1 MEEGPMYHMMLR
13 AARVACASA
22 AIVTSLL
29 LVAGAGVVEAAANTA
44 CPAGFD
50 VVTVEQAI
58 SEGFLSVASNVD
70 RAGNRDGIVC
80 RRLLGDG
87 TKHVFGN
94 PNVDEIYN
102 WLDNVTPR

>member
-1 MEEGPMYHMMLR
+1 MLR
-13 AARVACASA
+13 GSGVVGASA
-22 AIVTSLL
+22 AIATSLL
-29 LVAGAGVVEAAANTA
+29 LVAGASVVGAAANTA

-50 VVTVEQAI
+50 TTTVAQAI
-58 SEGFLSVASNVD
+58 SEGYLSVASNVD
-70 RAGNRDGIVC
+70 NAGNRDGVVC

-102 WLDNVTPR
+102 WLDNATPR

>member
-1 MEEGPMYHMMLR
+1 MYHGMLR
-13 AARVACASA
+13 GARVVGA
-22 AIVTSLL
+22 ATIAMTLL
-29 LVAGAGVVEAAANTA
+29 LVAGAGVAGAAANTA

-50 VVTVEQAI
+50 EVTVEQAI

-70 RAGNRDGIVC
+70 RAGNGDGIVC
-80 RRLLGDG
+80 RRVLGDG

-102 WLDNVTPR
+102 WLDNATPR